1 MYKRRCAALCHC
13 WRRAAGGMADLS
25 AENLGG
31 AGAVPPS
38 IAQVRATR
46 LRPPTRKAKRGIA
59 AEYATMAAIVGLCLL
74 VLAGANDG
82 EQVLSRKVELESLA
96 GVLRASSAAPLLGD
110 SDSSAI
116 TAPSMDDIAV
126 NGSFPMA
133 SIEVGGVRRLAA
145 LREGMSRPATAPGGE
160 AARRSM
166 SGRRDGSGSG
176 SNQGSNKCSKCSGS
190 KSCSKS
196 CSSYCT
202 KSSTGS
208 KTGQSGSKHT
218 CHDGLKEC
226 LPGTYKRELGSSGT
240 GVIKCK
246 PCGVDKWCPG
256 GMEIGPIECGPH
268 KTTNGMVGASSW
280 HQCVCKPGY
289 WEFPWLGICM
299 PCHPGYFCPGGG
311 SWHQCPGPLHTML
324 TEWRATNESECEC
337 RLGQTPCEDGEC
349 TGCKP
354 CAAGEYKDTVGNTQ
368 CTSCPSQSSTAGE
381 GAYCLNQCVCDVGFY
396 KNSSDAV
403 VCQPCR
409 EGHFCINEEMM
420 HCPAHA
426 VSPAIR

>member
-1 MYKRRCAALCHC
+1 
-13 WRRAAGGMADLS
+13 MADLS
-25 AENLGG
+25 TENLNG
-31 AGAVPPS
+31 AAVPPA
-38 IAQVRATR
+38 IARVCATR

-59 AEYATMAAIVGLCLL
+59 VEYATVAAIVGLCLL

-82 EQVLSRKVELESLA
+82 EQVLSRKVEMEAHA
-96 GVLRASSAAPLLGD
+96 GVVRAPSAAPLLGD

-116 TAPSMDDIAV
+116 TPPSLDGIAA
-126 NGSFPMA
+126 NGSSPVR
-133 SIEVGGVRRLAA
+133 SIEVGGVRRLSA

-166 SGRRDGSGSG
+166 SGRRKGSGSG
-176 SNQGSNKCSKCSGS
+176 SNECSKCSGS
-190 KSCSKS
+190 KACSKS

-202 KSSTGS
+202 KSSSRS

-218 CHDGLKEC
+218 CHEGLKEC

-246 PCGVDKWCPG
+246 PCGVDMWCPG

-268 KTTNGMVGASSW
+268 MTTNGMVGASSW
-280 HQCVCKPGY
+280 HQCVCEPGY
-289 WEFPWLGICM
+289 WELKTLFFRICL
-299 PCHPGYFCPGGG
+299 PCTPGYFCPGGG
-311 SWHQCPGPLHTML
+311 SWHQCPGPLFTML
-324 TEWRATNESECEC
+324 TDWRATSESDCEC
-337 RLGQTPCEDGEC
+337 RLGQAPCEDGEC

-354 CAAGEYKDTVGNTQ
+354 CAAGQYKDTAGNTQ

-381 GAYCLNQCVCDVGFY
+381 GAYSLHQCVCDVGFY

-403 VCQPCR
+403 VCQPCHP
-409 EGHFCINEEMM
+409 GHFCIDEKMM
-420 HCPAHA
+420 PCPAHA